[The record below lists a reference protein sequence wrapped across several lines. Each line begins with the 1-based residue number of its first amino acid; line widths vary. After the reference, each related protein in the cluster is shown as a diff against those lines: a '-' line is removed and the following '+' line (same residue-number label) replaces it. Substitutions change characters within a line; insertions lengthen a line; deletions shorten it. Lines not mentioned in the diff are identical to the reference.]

1 MLRPAHWC
9 EKAQERSRSCYAR
22 RDIVQSAKEHALFVT
37 ICRLYETYSDA
48 VQVVEAL
55 QVAGV
60 PTQDISLVSNNSDN
74 WFNPTTNAGNDSP
87 DQKTAQAKETEAK
100 GNEADARTGSIEGGL
115 IGAAIGATAGTAGT
129 LIGSLALLAVP
140 GVGATVGAGWL
151 LGLMAAGAAIG
162 GAGGGLLGALAS
174 AGVSEADAHVY
185 AEGVRRG
192 GSLVTARVSPADTG
206 RVESVMDRDAV
217 DIAERGADYR
227 RSGWKSFNPAAAP
240 YTADQV
246 RSERDIHRA
255 A

>member
-1 MLRPAHWC
+1 MLRPAHGGRRRNNGRVFRCAW
-9 EKAQERSRSCYAR
+9 
-22 RDIVQSAKEHALFVT
+22 RDIVQLKGIRLFIT

-60 PTQDISLVSNNSDN
+60 PAQDVSLVSNNSDN
-74 WFNPTTNAGNDSP
+74 WFKPTTEAGDDSP
-87 DQKTAQAKETEAK
+87 DPKTAQAKEKEAK
-100 GNEADARTGSIEGGL
+100 GNEADARTRSIEGGL

-174 AGVSEADAHVY
+174 AGVSEADTHVY

-192 GSLVTARVSPADTG
+192 GSLVAARVSPADTG
-206 RVESVMDRDAV
+206 RVESVMDRGAV

-246 RSERDIHRA
+246 RSERDMHRA

>member
-1 MLRPAHWC
+1 MVGEGTTTVAFS
-9 EKAQERSRSCYAR
+9 AAR
-22 RDIVQSAKEHALFVT
+22 GATSFSAKEHVLFIT

-60 PTQDISLVSNNSDN
+60 PAQDVSLVSNNSDN
-74 WFNPTTNAGNDSP
+74 WFKPTTEAGDDSP
-87 DQKTAQAKETEAK
+87 DPKTAQAKEKEAK
-100 GNEADARTGSIEGGL
+100 GNEADARTRSIEGGL

-174 AGVSEADAHVY
+174 AGVSEADTHVY

-192 GSLVTARVSPADTG
+192 GSLVAARLTSRHRPRRIRDGPRRG
-206 RVESVMDRDAV
+206 RH
-217 DIAERGADYR
+217 RGAWR
-227 RSGWKSFNPAAAP
+227 RLSPVGLEILQPRGGAL
-240 YTADQV
+240 
-246 RSERDIHRA
+246 HRQPSA
-255 A
+255 